1 MLLVHEV
8 GFNVGLSVD
17 NAAANR
23 KFYKDYLC
31 KGVWKESVTNPLTGG
46 KIFLIFDPTHVVKN
60 IYNNFLT
67 KRLLELPSL
76 PPLVADSKKALLSDC
91 CVTDRKIRARRNS
104 KALLAKH
111 LMFPPNLKYLEFILE
126 SF

>member
-1 MLLVHEV
+1 MIKFHLFVMV
-8 GFNVGLSVD
+8 GNHSL
-17 NAAANR
+17 A
-23 KFYKDYLC
+23 Y
-31 KGVWKESVTNPLTGG
+31 
-46 KIFLIFDPTHVVKN
+46 FLIFG
-60 IYNNFLT
+60 
-67 KRLLELPSL
+67 LLFYFITLANDVCAS
-76 PPLVADSKKALLSDC
+76 VTVFQTAKQGYC